1 MNLIER
7 FYESFKQ
14 FSDRRAFCIGGQDFS
29 YAEFLSYIEGSR
41 ILLDDNTPHNKLPVG
56 VLCFDTIETYAAI
69 FAIWF
74 SGRGFVPVNPKFPK
88 ERNTIL
94 LEKSGVQSVFSAMK
108 SVDQII
114 DIERIDLLYNAGKQQ
129 MIDPRNPETDGDQL
143 LYILTT
149 SGSAGIPKYVPIHQP
164 QVETYCTGFLQLF
177 PELNQTAC
185 FLQTYDLTSD
195 AAFTGYLLPLLVGA
209 CVYTLP
215 NDQFKFLSISRLLMN
230 KNVDWVKMTPSVLAY
245 LNPYRSKLKLNH
257 VRHVVFG
264 GEPLSFSLLSP
275 WIDVFPEAEI
285 VNLYGP
291 TETTISSMTYKC
303 RDLKSAR
310 MAHDILSIG
319 KPFPEVEC
327 LVLDRNQQVVNLGET
342 GELCLAG
349 KQTMAGYLN
358 DENVSVF
365 FIQDGPGGEKKFYK
379 TGDLVK
385 EDEDGFFYFVGR
397 LDDQVKIN
405 GYRVN
410 LVEVENAVRNQ
421 ISDCKVVVVTH
432 EKQEGLKR
440 LVLFLENYLGD
451 LNQIKQQLKK
461 ELPAQMIPDEVISVD
476 QFPFTT
482 SGKIDRKKLS
492 QSYFS

>member
-1 MNLIER
+1 
-7 FYESFKQ
+7 
-14 FSDRRAFCIGGQDFS
+14 
-29 YAEFLSYIEGSR
+29 
-41 ILLDDNTPHNKLPVG
+41 
-56 VLCFDTIETYAAI
+56 
-69 FAIWF
+69 
-74 SGRGFVPVNPKFPK
+74 
-88 ERNTIL
+88 
-94 LEKSGVQSVFSAMK
+94 
-108 SVDQII
+108 
-114 DIERIDLLYNAGKQQ
+114 
-129 MIDPRNPETDGDQL
+129 
-143 LYILTT
+143 
-149 SGSAGIPKYVPIHQP
+149 
-164 QVETYCTGFLQLF
+164 
-177 PELNQTAC
+177 
-185 FLQTYDLTSD
+185 
-195 AAFTGYLLPLLVGA
+195 
-209 CVYTLP
+209 
-215 NDQFKFLSISRLLMN
+215 
-230 KNVDWVKMTPSVLAY
+230 
-245 LNPYRSKLKLNH
+245 
-257 VRHVVFG
+257 
-264 GEPLSFSLLSP
+264 
-275 WIDVFPEAEI
+275 
-285 VNLYGP
+285 
-291 TETTISSMTYKC
+291 
-303 RDLKSAR
+303 

-440 LVLFLENYLGD
+440 LVLFLENYSGD

-461 ELPAQMIPDEVISVD
+461 ELPAQMIPDEVISVN

-492 QSYFS
+492 QSYFSS